1 MDDAHQAQEETKKE
15 EFLNSSGVVWDEAT
29 KGHEFA
35 FGARSFV
42 TYSFVAANIH
52 IEIP

>member
-1 MDDAHQAQEETKKE
+1 MVAHQGPRPVVVVVERRV
-15 EFLNSSGVVWDEAT
+15 LNSSGVGVDGAT

-42 TYSFVAANIH
+42 TYSFVS
-52 IEIP
+52 